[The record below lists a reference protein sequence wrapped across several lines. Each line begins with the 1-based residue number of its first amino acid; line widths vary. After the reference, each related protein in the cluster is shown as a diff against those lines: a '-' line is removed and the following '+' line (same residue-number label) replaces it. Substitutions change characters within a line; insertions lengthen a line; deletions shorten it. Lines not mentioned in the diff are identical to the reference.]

1 MGSFHVSVWA
11 VPVFILMLWTTADN
25 AHGQRPAKRA
35 GPTTEQCLPGKLNV
49 RVLSRPTEV
58 GVTWTRF
65 VPRQGC
71 INSGAL
77 YQIVVKWQPKNE
89 AEQEATCK
97 VEEKHFDVTGL
108 KPDTPVTI
116 TVYLS
121 YTDANGA
128 NHLGPETI
136 LETSTV
142 VGELFFSEPSAP
154 RNFTLETLSHTQA
167 TFVWEDPEVPGGLL
181 DGYAY
186 KVCEVDDCDSEMDCV
201 EALREAT
208 ERHKLTVRRI
218 APNQHYRV
226 KLAAYNILKLSQE
239 VIYGNYSSYC
249 FKAEAPSPIHPRDLH
264 AECKA
269 NPNSITLTWKLPPDG
284 KEPDS
289 YVVEIT
295 GSTQINKDIAIK
307 DICQGQECKY
317 SVDGVQGGITYEII
331 LVAKVK
337 DTGADSAFT
346 KCRVAESAP
355 PPPTQDIKLVYD
367 PQGWWVTPKKTQQAF
382 QFPTDL
388 FSNINGHIDIAILIA
403 QDSKID
409 DCENPVAWK
418 EANSKVPVPC
428 YILQDLWVDG
438 DCKYEGTVVNCT
450 LGTREECDRHFCN
463 GPLKV
468 GVKYGLKLRGITR
481 GGETD
486 SKPVFF
492 TAGSP
497 PKSRSS
503 GRTGDSLTLIG
514 GVLVLTV
521 FMMRP

>member
-142 VGELFFSEPSAP
+142 VGA
-154 RNFTLETLSHTQA
+154 
-167 TFVWEDPEVPGGLL
+167 
-181 DGYAY
+181 
-186 KVCEVDDCDSEMDCV
+186 
-201 EALREAT
+201 
-208 ERHKLTVRRI
+208 
-218 APNQHYRV
+218 
-226 KLAAYNILKLSQE
+226 
-239 VIYGNYSSYC
+239 
-249 FKAEAPSPIHPRDLH
+249 PIHPRDLH

-497 PKSRSS
+497 PKSTGSS